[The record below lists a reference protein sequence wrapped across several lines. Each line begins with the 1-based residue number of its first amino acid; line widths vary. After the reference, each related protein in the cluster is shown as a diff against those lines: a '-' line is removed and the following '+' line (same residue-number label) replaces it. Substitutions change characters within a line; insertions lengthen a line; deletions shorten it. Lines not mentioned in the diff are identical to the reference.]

1 MQIHSHN
8 SNLISPS
15 VILRSNPSIDVKKKN
30 HTTTR
35 SCNQETNKKRRP
47 SPGRHVKL
55 EPVMILTPVM
65 TSKRTAGST
74 PDKPPYHPDDINDV
88 CDMLKNLFLD
98 KEEQRNDNNQKSN
111 ITASKQIKGEET
123 TFSQYG
129 RVATAVQDPRKKE
142 FVTEFRSPRL
152 ASNETH

>member
-1 MQIHSHN
+1 
-8 SNLISPS
+8 
-15 VILRSNPSIDVKKKN
+15 
-30 HTTTR
+30 
-35 SCNQETNKKRRP
+35 
-47 SPGRHVKL
+47 
-55 EPVMILTPVM
+55 MILTPVM